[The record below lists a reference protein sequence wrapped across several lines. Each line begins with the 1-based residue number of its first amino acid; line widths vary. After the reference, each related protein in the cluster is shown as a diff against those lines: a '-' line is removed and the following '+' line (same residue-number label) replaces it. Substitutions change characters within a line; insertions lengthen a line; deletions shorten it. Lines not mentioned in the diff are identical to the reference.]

1 MMNIEAIRNEALTLP
16 VQERAQL
23 AEQLLAS
30 LDELSETEIEQ
41 LWFQEAARR
50 AAEMDQG
57 LVRRIPADE
66 VRQEALALLK

>member
-1 MMNIEAIRNEALTLP
+1 MNIDTLRTEALSLP
-16 VQERAQL
+16 IQERAQL

-30 LDELSETEIEQ
+30 LDDLSEAETGQ

-57 LVRRIPADE
+57 LVQRISADKVRR
-66 VRQEALALLK
+66 EALALLK

>member
-1 MMNIEAIRNEALTLP
+1 MNIETIRNEALSLP
-16 VQERAQL
+16 AQERAQL

-30 LDELSETEIEQ
+30 LDDLSEAEADQ

-57 LVRRIPADE
+57 LVQRIPAEE
-66 VRQEALALLK
+66 VRREALALLK

>member
-1 MMNIEAIRNEALTLP
+1 MNIQAICNEALSLTLH
-16 VQERAQL
+16 ERAQL

-30 LDELSETEIEQ
+30 LEDLSEAETEQ
-41 LWFQEAARR
+41 LWFEEAARR

-57 LVRRIPADE
+57 LVQRIPADE